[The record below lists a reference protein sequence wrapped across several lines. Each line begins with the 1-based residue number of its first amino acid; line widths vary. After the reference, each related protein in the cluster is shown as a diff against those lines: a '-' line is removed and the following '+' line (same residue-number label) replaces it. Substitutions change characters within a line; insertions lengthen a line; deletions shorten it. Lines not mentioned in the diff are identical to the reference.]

1 MSVKGKMHIIIDCN
15 HNYEVIFA
23 DEMHGYI
30 EKKPIPASWN
40 TPLAPV
46 PILLMTALVKLI
58 FSITVKYFMN
68 RL

>member
-1 MSVKGKMHIIIDCN
+1 MHVIINCN
-15 HNYEVIFA
+15 HNFDVIFP
-23 DEMHGYI
+23 DEMHGYTG
-30 EKKPIPASWN
+30 KNLIPASWN
-40 TPLAPV
+40 TPLAPA